1 MDNPIFDIIRYVA
14 ESKYPDVTKEELDF
28 IAYNVMKEI
37 DDEMVSKLKE
47 SVGEDLQINYPR
59 RNAKSG
65 MDCCRLT
72 GINPYIEQEEQKK
85 KRVRK

>member
-14 ESKYPDVTKEELDF
+14 ESKYPDATKEELDF

-37 DDEMVSKLKE
+37 DDEMVSKLKK
-47 SVGEDLQINYPR
+47 SVGEDLQINYSR

>member
-1 MDNPIFDIIRYVA
+1 MNNPILDIIRYIA
-14 ESKYPDVTKEELDF
+14 KEKYADASNEEIDF
-28 IAYNVMKEI
+28 ISYNVMKEI

-47 SVGEDLQINYPR
+47 SVREDLQINYPR

-85 KRVRK
+85 MKVRR

>member
-1 MDNPIFDIIRYVA
+1 MNNPLIDLIRYVA
-14 ESKYPDVTKEELDF
+14 ESNYPDATKEELDF

-47 SVGEDLQINYPR
+47 CVREDLQINYSR

>member
-1 MDNPIFDIIRYVA
+1 MNNPLIDLIRYVA
-14 ESKYPDVTKEELDF
+14 ESKYPDATKEELDF
-28 IAYNVMKEI
+28 ISYNVMKEI
-37 DDEMVSKLKE
+37 DDEMVSKLKK

-59 RNAKSG
+59 RNAKSEI
-65 MDCCRLT
+65 DCCRLT